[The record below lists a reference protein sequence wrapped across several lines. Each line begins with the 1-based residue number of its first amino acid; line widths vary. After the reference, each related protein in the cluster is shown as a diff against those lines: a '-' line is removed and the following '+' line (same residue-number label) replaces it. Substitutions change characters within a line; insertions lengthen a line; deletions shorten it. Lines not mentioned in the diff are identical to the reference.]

1 MTMKLFSILIFIFA
15 LSSSAFAGDASI
27 YTRITDWYSDNLNYG
42 TVTLLMT
49 IESTFIPFPS
59 EVIVPPAA
67 YKALQADAGLNI
79 ILVVLFATLGAVL
92 GALINFYLA
101 KFLGRPI
108 IYKFADSRLGRMCL
122 LDSQKVVQAEAYFRK
137 HGAISTFIGRFIPVI
152 RQLISIPAGIAGMK
166 LRPFIL
172 FTALGAFLWNVVLA
186 LLGVLAHGQSDVIQ
200 KYNTELSMIIV
211 GVAGLF
217 ICYVLYKGFRGR
229 KKTDSR

>member
-49 IESTFIPFPS
+49 SESTFMPFPS

-217 ICYVLYKGFRGR
+217 ICYVLYKGIRGR
-229 KKTDSR
+229 KKTYSR

>member
-1 MTMKLFSILIFIFA
+1 MKLFSILIFIFA

-166 LRPFIL
+166 LRPFIV

-211 GVAGLF
+211 GVARLF
-217 ICYVLYKGFRGR
+217 ICFVLYKDIRGR

>member
-1 MTMKLFSILIFIFA
+1 MKLFSILIFIFA

-137 HGAISTFIGRFIPVI
+137 HGAISTFIGRFIPVL

-166 LRPFIL
+166 LRPFIV

-217 ICYVLYKGFRGR
+217 ICYVLYKGIRGR

>member
-1 MTMKLFSILIFIFA
+1 MKLFSILIFIFA

-79 ILVVLFATLGAVL
+79 ILVVLFATLGALL

-122 LDSQKVVQAEAYFRK
+122 LDSQKIVQAEAYFRK

-217 ICYVLYKGFRGR
+217 ICYVLYKGIRGR

>member
-1 MTMKLFSILIFIFA
+1 MKLFSILIFIFA

-166 LRPFIL
+166 LRPFIV

>member
-1 MTMKLFSILIFIFA
+1 MKLFSILIFIFA

-166 LRPFIL
+166 LRPFIV

-217 ICYVLYKGFRGR
+217 ICYVLYKGIRGR
-229 KKTDSR
+229 KKTDSS

>member
-166 LRPFIL
+166 LRPFIV

-217 ICYVLYKGFRGR
+217 ICYVLYKGIRGR

>member
-1 MTMKLFSILIFIFA
+1 MKLFSILIFIFA

-166 LRPFIL
+166 LRPFIV

-217 ICYVLYKGFRGR
+217 ICYVLYKGIRGR

>member
-1 MTMKLFSILIFIFA
+1 MKLFSILIFIFA

-49 IESTFIPFPS
+49 IESTFIPCPS

-67 YKALQADAGLNI
+67 YKALQADAELNI
-79 ILVVLFATLGAVL
+79 ILVVLFAPLGAVL

-217 ICYVLYKGFRGR
+217 ICYVLYKGIRGR

>member
-1 MTMKLFSILIFIFA
+1 MKLFSILIFIFA

-217 ICYVLYKGFRGR
+217 ICYVLYKGIRGR
-229 KKTDSR
+229 KKTDFR

>member
-1 MTMKLFSILIFIFA
+1 MKLFSILIFIFA

-67 YKALQADAGLNI
+67 YKALQADAELNI

-92 GALINFYLA
+92 GALINFCLA

-166 LRPFIL
+166 LRPFIV

-217 ICYVLYKGFRGR
+217 ICYVLYKGIRGR

>member
-1 MTMKLFSILIFIFA
+1 MKLFSILIFIFA

-27 YTRITDWYSDNLNYG
+27 YTRITDWYSDNPNYG

-217 ICYVLYKGFRGR
+217 ICYVLYKGIRGR

>member
-1 MTMKLFSILIFIFA
+1 MKLFSILIFIFA

-59 EVIVPPAA
+59 EVIAPPAA

>member
-1 MTMKLFSILIFIFA
+1 MKLFSILIFIFA

-27 YTRITDWYSDNLNYG
+27 YTRLTDWYSDNLNYE

-67 YKALQADAGLNI
+67 YKALQADAELNI

-166 LRPFIL
+166 LRPFIV

-217 ICYVLYKGFRGR
+217 ICYVLYKGIRGR

>member
-1 MTMKLFSILIFIFA
+1 MKLFSILIFIFV

>member
-1 MTMKLFSILIFIFA
+1 MKLFSILIFIFA

>member
-1 MTMKLFSILIFIFA
+1 MKLFSILIFIFA

-67 YKALQADAGLNI
+67 YKALQADAELNI

-166 LRPFIL
+166 LRPFIV